1 MYAAKKKGADIVK
14 QWDATLDGQTRPNH
28 RQLDGQIREL
38 DEPFEVNGMKVD
50 CPGGFGIA
58 SEDCNCRC
66 CVLQRARWALDKDFT
81 KLDNI
86 KGELIEI
93 GVDNYDDFKK
103 QYFVKAAKLQKIKKV
118 SVADKNQF
126 KRYSDVLAENA
137 PEILEKFCDIKYNNS
152 DEWNALK
159 YQYRTVNRYEING
172 DVLVNTILEL
182 DNAAFYTKK
191 KGFDYSSLSG
201 KEKRKIMNSISN
213 GGNAATM
220 EFDGKIYFSHSK
232 FGTANFLE
240 HTLYKGEYPTV
251 TLSKNRKFA
260 VKDLGDGIPR
270 EYDTEAKFLEFVA
283 SKKNPTEEFTLTI
296 LSEKHICESCQGVV
310 EQFKTM
316 YPHATVNIVSG
327 KKAYNGSEKGLRTW
341 KHRKKVK

>member
-1 MYAAKKKGADIVK
+1 M
-14 QWDATLDGQTRPNH
+14 
-28 RQLDGQIREL
+28 
-38 DEPFEVNGMKVD
+38 
-50 CPGGFGIA
+50 
-58 SEDCNCRC
+58 
-66 CVLQRARWALDKDFT
+66 DKDFT

-93 GVDNYDDFKK
+93 GVDNYDDFKN

-137 PEILEKFCDIKYNNS
+137 PETLEKFCDIKYNNS

-172 DVLVNTILEL
+172 DVSVNTILEL

-232 FGTANFLE
+232 FF
-240 HTLYKGEYPTV
+240 
-251 TLSKNRKFA
+251 
-260 VKDLGDGIPR
+260 
-270 EYDTEAKFLEFVA
+270 
-283 SKKNPTEEFTLTI
+283 
-296 LSEKHICESCQGVV
+296 
-310 EQFKTM
+310 
-316 YPHATVNIVSG
+316 
-327 KKAYNGSEKGLRTW
+327 RT
-341 KHRKKVK
+341 HPL